1 MTVLLPVGRRHFLC
15 VAASVLCALLLFW
28 VDGVQAEF
36 DVQRDAFSI
45 SNEPGYCFAM
55 AAFSR
60 WYYINNHS
68 GPALRRLLNK
78 RTQISIAKE
87 LQRFYSKNLIGLQ
100 ADYCNRHHY
109 DQSESFRRF
118 IVGLTIGEPRIV
130 LLMNKGKNGAVLHAV
145 LAHEWIPDRNWLKV
159 YDPNYPGRNR
169 ILSLDDRKYTS
180 LDITYNEI
188 CFPEALENNRA
199 LVAKMQN
206 LFSLY
211 CIPRTASSPQTRAL
225 RSRR

>member
-1 MTVLLPVGRRHFLC
+1 
-15 VAASVLCALLLFW
+15 
-28 VDGVQAEF
+28 
-36 DVQRDAFSI
+36 
-45 SNEPGYCFAM
+45 M

-60 WYYINNHS
+60 WYYLNNN
-68 GPALRRLLNK
+68 GAPKLGRLINK
-78 RTQISIAKE
+78 RTQRSIARE

-130 LLMNKGKNGAVLHAV
+130 LLMNKGKQGAVLHAV

-159 YDPNYPGRNR
+159 YDPNYPGRDR
-169 ILSLDDRKYTS
+169 ILSLDRKEYTS

-188 CFPEALENNRA
+188 CFPEALEKNQA
-199 LVAKMQN
+199 LLTKMRN
-206 LFSLY
+206 LFGLY
-211 CIPRTASSPQTRAL
+211 CVPRTASSNRGARWRPRP
-225 RSRR
+225 